1 MDAISISRRTP
12 TDEEGILRL
21 YADTFGPSLAA
32 GSRRRWT
39 WQYRENPETRDSGDE
54 PEIWVAREGDRV
66 LGQYASM
73 PVALWW
79 QGREVRASWGMDV
92 FVRPEARG
100 KGVGARLF
108 LAWADY
114 VDVALGLGLTPS
126 SYALFHKLGF
136 ADVGPV
142 PFFRTW
148 LDPGQVLARRF
159 GRPLGRLLGAGVSL
173 ALWFLRHTPRT
184 GDVKVRA
191 IERFEAEYDELWSR
205 TRASHGMCVCR
216 KAAYLNWKYVRCPH
230 RRYDLWEARREERVV
245 GFAISRHEEYRGL
258 RLGWIVDVY
267 ADAGDREARGALLK
281 AILASF
287 QAAGVA
293 RAQAFAMSRALAR
306 DLRRMGFVGGSSP
319 MQFCVRTRAGMPEVS
334 GDPGGWHVVFGD
346 SDMDR

>member
-21 YADTFGPSLAA
+21 YTDTFGPSLAA

-54 PEIWVAREGDRV
+54 PEIWVAREGDRI

-73 PVALWW
+73 PVVLWW
-79 QGREVRASWGMDV
+79 QGRDVRASWGMDV

-108 LAWADY
+108 LAWADH

-148 LDPGQVLARRF
+148 LDPKAVMSRRL
-159 GRPLGRLLGAGVSL
+159 GTALGRIAGAVIGL
-173 ALWFLRHTPRT
+173 ALRLRQRRPRVGNVVVTPIKAF
-184 GDVKVRA
+184 GP
-191 IERFEAEYDELWSR
+191 EYDDLWSR
-205 TRASHGMCVCR
+205 TRASHAMCVR
-216 KAAYLNWKYVRCPH
+216 RNSAYLNWKYVQCPH
-230 RRYDLWEARREERVV
+230 REYDLWEARQEGRLV
-245 GFAISRHEEYRGL
+245 GFAVSRHEDYRGL

-267 ADAGDREARGALLK
+267 ADAADGEARGALL
-281 AILASF
+281 ATILESF
-287 QAAGVA
+287 RTQGVA
-293 RAQAFAMSRALAR
+293 RAQAFAMSQALAR
-306 DLRRMGFVGGSSP
+306 DLRGVGFVRGRSP
-319 MQFCVRTRAGMPEVS
+319 MQFCVHARADSAEALRDLGR
-334 GDPGGWHVVFGD
+334 WHVVFGD